1 MAERRMFSKTIID
14 SDLFLDMPLTTQA
27 LYFHLSMRADDEG
40 FINNPKRIQ
49 RTIGAS
55 DDDLRLLIAKQY
67 LIPFD
72 TGVVVVRHWKIHNY
86 IQSDRK
92 KATQCIEEKS
102 QLKVENNV
110 YEMDTEC
117 IHNAY
122 KLDTQVSIGKVSIG
136 KDSIGEISK
145 GEDKK
150 YICPRLSDLKEEFE
164 TLWSLYP
171 KKQGKEKA
179 KGYYEKARKSGTT
192 YEEVEKGIQEY
203 NDYINANEV
212 SMRYV
217 KQGATFFSQKAWGD
231 DWSYREKDNGKGQG
245 TNTKASTKE
254 RRRVAESVPE
264 SKAEFPAFKEA

>member
-55 DDDLRLLIAKQY
+55 DDDLKLLIAKQY

-102 QLKVENNV
+102 HLKVENGV
-110 YEMDTEC
+110 YTMDTDR
-117 IHNAY
+117 IHDGY
-122 KLDTQVSIGKVSIG
+122 SLDTQDRLG
-136 KDSIGEISK
+136 KDSIGEDRLGKDKKPSPAAAVEAVIADSGLTDEVKDAFRDFAESRRQMRAPLTEKAAKLLLGKLIKMTDSTEERIAIINQSVENGWKGFFELKRDRQDSQTK
-145 GEDKK
+145 GEREQQKTVDMLKK
-150 YICPRLSDLKEEFE
+150 FME
-164 TLWSLYP
+164 
-171 KKQGKEKA
+171 
-179 KGYYEKARKSGTT
+179 
-192 YEEVEKGIQEY
+192 
-203 NDYINANEV
+203 
-212 SMRYV
+212 
-217 KQGATFFSQKAWGD
+217 GD
-231 DWSYREKDNGKGQG
+231 DEPSGI
-245 TNTKASTKE
+245 
-254 RRRVAESVPE
+254 
-264 SKAEFPAFKEA
+264 F

>member
-122 KLDTQVSIGKVSIG
+122 KPDTQVSIGKVSIG
-136 KDSIGEISK
+136 KDSIGEDSISASAK
-145 GEDKK
+145 PAHHKYGEYQNVLLTDEEHDKLMSEFPDD
-150 YICPRLSDLKEEFE
+150 YNQRIERLS
-164 TLWSLYP
+164 
-171 KKQGKEKA
+171 
-179 KGYYEKARKSGTT
+179 GY
-192 YEEVEKGIQEY
+192 I
-203 NDYINANEV
+203 
-212 SMRYV
+212 
-217 KQGATFFSQKAWGD
+217 
-231 DWSYREKDNGKGQG
+231 
-245 TNTKASTKE
+245 ASTGKSYKNHLATIRNWAKKDEE
-254 RRRVAESVPE
+254 RKPKPQSNMDELANWAREREGVRHD
-264 SKAEFPAFKEA
+264 FF

>member
-55 DDDLRLLIAKQY
+55 DDDLRLLVAKQY

-110 YEMDTEC
+110 YEMDAEC

-122 KLDTQVSIGKVSIG
+122 KPDTQVSIGKVSIG
-136 KDSIGEISK
+136 KDSIGKDSIAASAK
-145 GEDKK
+145 PARHKYGEYQNVLLTDEEHDKLMSEFPDD
-150 YICPRLSDLKEEFE
+150 YNQRIERLS
-164 TLWSLYP
+164 
-171 KKQGKEKA
+171 
-179 KGYYEKARKSGTT
+179 GY
-192 YEEVEKGIQEY
+192 I
-203 NDYINANEV
+203 
-212 SMRYV
+212 
-217 KQGATFFSQKAWGD
+217 
-231 DWSYREKDNGKGQG
+231 
-245 TNTKASTKE
+245 ASTGKSYKNHLATIRNWAKKDEE
-254 RRRVAESVPE
+254 RKPKPQSNMDELANWAREREGVRHD
-264 SKAEFPAFKEA
+264 FF

>member
-27 LYFHLSMRADDEG
+27 LYFHLSMRADDDG

-67 LIPFD
+67 LIPFN

-122 KLDTQVSIGKVSIG
+122 KPDTQVSIGKVSIG
-136 KDSIGEISK
+136 KDSIGEDSIAASAK
-145 GEDKK
+145 PARHKYGEYQNVLLTDEEHDKLMSEFPDD
-150 YICPRLSDLKEEFE
+150 YNQRIERLS
-164 TLWSLYP
+164 
-171 KKQGKEKA
+171 
-179 KGYYEKARKSGTT
+179 GY
-192 YEEVEKGIQEY
+192 I
-203 NDYINANEV
+203 
-212 SMRYV
+212 
-217 KQGATFFSQKAWGD
+217 
-231 DWSYREKDNGKGQG
+231 
-245 TNTKASTKE
+245 ASTGKSYKNHLATIRNWAKKDEE
-254 RRRVAESVPE
+254 RKPKPQSNMDELANWAREREGVRHD
-264 SKAEFPAFKEA
+264 FF

>member
-122 KLDTQVSIGKVSIG
+122 KPDTQVSIGKVSIG
-136 KDSIGEISK
+136 KDSIGEDSIAASAK
-145 GEDKK
+145 PARHKYGEYQNVLLTDEEHDKLMSEFPDD
-150 YICPRLSDLKEEFE
+150 YNQRIERLS
-164 TLWSLYP
+164 
-171 KKQGKEKA
+171 
-179 KGYYEKARKSGTT
+179 GY
-192 YEEVEKGIQEY
+192 I
-203 NDYINANEV
+203 
-212 SMRYV
+212 
-217 KQGATFFSQKAWGD
+217 
-231 DWSYREKDNGKGQG
+231 
-245 TNTKASTKE
+245 ASTGKSYKNHLATIRNWAKKDEE
-254 RRRVAESVPE
+254 RKPKPQSNMDELANWAREREGVRHD
-264 SKAEFPAFKEA
+264 FF

>member
-1 MAERRMFSKTIID
+1 MAERRMFSKTIIG

-67 LIPFD
+67 LIPFN

-92 KATQCIEEKS
+92 KATQCIGEKS

-122 KLDTQVSIGKVSIG
+122 KPDTQVSIGKVSIG
-136 KDSIGEISK
+136 KDSIGEDSIAASAK
-145 GEDKK
+145 PARHKYGEYQNVLLTDEEHDKLMSEFPDD
-150 YICPRLSDLKEEFE
+150 YNQRIERLS
-164 TLWSLYP
+164 
-171 KKQGKEKA
+171 
-179 KGYYEKARKSGTT
+179 GY
-192 YEEVEKGIQEY
+192 I
-203 NDYINANEV
+203 
-212 SMRYV
+212 
-217 KQGATFFSQKAWGD
+217 
-231 DWSYREKDNGKGQG
+231 
-245 TNTKASTKE
+245 ASTGKSYKNHLATIRNWAKKDEE
-254 RRRVAESVPE
+254 RKPKPQSNMDELANWAREREGVRHD
-264 SKAEFPAFKEA
+264 FF